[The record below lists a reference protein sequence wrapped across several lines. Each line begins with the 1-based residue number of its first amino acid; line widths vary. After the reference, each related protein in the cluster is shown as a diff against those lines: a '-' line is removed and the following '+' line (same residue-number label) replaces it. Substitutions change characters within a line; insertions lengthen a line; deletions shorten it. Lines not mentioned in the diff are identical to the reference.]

1 MSEKDENPI
10 ANLIVR
16 GAGLVVIIG
25 VIWGWDSFDKV
36 LDLFGLDATEKR
48 QTELLGTLTATQNYQ
63 NPMQIGDVK
72 SFKEKLTSF
81 TEIQEENYEAE
92 MENTVWEVSGEVY
105 DVEKNDVYAGFENYE
120 IDLIIRMDDSFIS
133 PRVYADCFA
142 RNQNEKNM
150 IESLSAKTLITLR
163 GSFKSVASQM
173 GGYLYLDNCVIT
185 DFAK

>member
-1 MSEKDENPI
+1 MSDKDESPI
-10 ANLIVR
+10 VDFIIR
-16 GAGLVVIIG
+16 GGIIIVIIG
-25 VIWGWDSFDKV
+25 VIWGWDKFDKV
-36 LDLFGLDATEKR
+36 LDIFGLGATEKR
-48 QTELLGTLTATQNYQ
+48 QTKLLGTLTEIEKYQ

-72 SFKEKLTSF
+72 RFKEKLTSL
-81 TEIQEENYEAE
+81 TDIQEENYEAK

-105 DVEKNDVYAGFENYE
+105 DVEKNNVYAGFENYE
-120 IDLIIRMDDSFIS
+120 IDLIIRMDDSLIS

>member
-10 ANLIVR
+10 ANLIVQ

-105 DVEKNDVYAGFENYE
+105 DVEKN
-120 IDLIIRMDDSFIS
+120 
-133 PRVYADCFA
+133 
-142 RNQNEKNM
+142 M